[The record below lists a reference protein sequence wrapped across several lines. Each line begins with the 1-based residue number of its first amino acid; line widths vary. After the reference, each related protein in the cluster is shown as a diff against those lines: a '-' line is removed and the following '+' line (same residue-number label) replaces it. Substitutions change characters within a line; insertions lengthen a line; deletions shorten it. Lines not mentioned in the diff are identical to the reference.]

1 VNSTKNFTVT
11 NNKGKEIEF
20 RFIATGAPYGLSAI
34 NKGKPLWEVVSKVSA
49 TRFFIIGQWSIETV
63 AEHKDGQGWC
73 LDGGALDF
81 NLDESLAAIAKENSI
96 KALQEE
102 KAGI

>member
-1 VNSTKNFTVT
+1 MNFTMK

-34 NKGKPLWEVVSKVSA
+34 NKGNPLWEVSSKVSSNV
-49 TRFFIIGQWSIETV
+49 FIIGQWSVETV
-63 AEHKDGQGWC
+63 ADHKDGEGWC

-81 NLDESLAAIAKENSI
+81 NLDASLASIAKQNSI
-96 KALQEE
+96 KALTEGGTNE
-102 KAGI
+102 